1 MTTKQVK
8 VLCPPGPVCDAT
20 VSLLEKAAQEMRE
33 QIALEVI
40 GGAAE
45 IQAAGVSATPAV
57 MVEGWL
63 VHCGSVPSRD
73 RAEGWFST
81 GGDSCC
87 G

>member
-1 MTTKQVK
+1 MKQVK
-8 VLCPPGPVCDAT
+8 VLCPPGALCDAT
-20 VSLLEKAAQEMRE
+20 VSLLEKAAHAMRE
-33 QIALEVI
+33 QIELEVMT
-40 GGAAE
+40 GTAE

-63 VHCGSVPSRD
+63 VHSGSVPSRS